1 MRIAITGAS
10 GNVGSALL
18 RRLAERGGHDVVG
31 LVRRTPPEV
40 EPFAGVEWHEVDL
53 SRSEEAPALASAFA
67 GVDAVVHLAWGF
79 QPTHRED
86 YLARLGIGGTRRV
99 IDAAVSAAVPHL
111 VHMSSVGAYSPKQD
125 DMPVDESWPTD
136 GVTTSM
142 YSRHKAAAERLLDGL
157 ESERSAPIVTR
168 LRPGIVGQGSAGS
181 ALLRYGLPGLVP
193 RALLS
198 HVPVLPL
205 DRRLA
210 IPMVHA
216 DDLAEAIV
224 IVLESETPGAFNLAA
239 APAVTAE
246 DIALVL
252 GARPVHVPAAAVRA
266 AVSAS
271 WHARLQPL
279 DAGWIDLAYAVPLM
293 DTSRAHSELGWSP
306 ATGAIRV
313 LAETVHGMQ
322 DGAADASAVLRPRT
336 VAGSMRRFVAD
347 GPVSRRR
354 RA

>member
-18 RRLAERGGHDVVG
+18 RRLGDRGGHDVVG
-31 LVRRTPPEV
+31 VVRRPPQQV
-40 EPFAGVEWHEVDL
+40 DPFVGVEWHALDL
-53 SRSEEAPALASAFA
+53 SRDEDETALRAAFV

-86 YLARLGIGGTRRV
+86 YLAELGVGGTRRV
-99 IDAAVSAAVPHL
+99 IAAAVSAGVPHL
-111 VHMSSVGAYSPKQD
+111 VHMSSIGAYSPKLD
-125 DMPVDESWPTD
+125 DRPVDESWPTG

-142 YSRHKAAAERLLDGL
+142 YSRHKAGAERLLDQL
-157 ESERSAPIVTR
+157 ESQGSGPVVTR
-168 LRPGIVGQGSAGS
+168 LRPGIVGQASAGS

-193 RALLS
+193 RSLLR
-198 HVPVLPL
+198 HVPALPL

-224 IVLESETPGAFNLAA
+224 LVLEAGAPGAFNVAT
-239 APAVTAE
+239 APPVTAR
-246 DIALVL
+246 DIAGVL
-252 GARPVHVPAAAVRA
+252 GARLVHVPAAAVRA
-266 AVSAS
+266 AVSVS

-293 DTSRAHSELGWSP
+293 DTSKARSELGWS
-306 ATGAIRV
+306 ATKDARLV
-313 LAETVHGMQ
+313 LTETVQGMR
-322 DGAADASAVLRPRT
+322 DGGADSSDVLRPRT
-336 VAGSMRRFVAD
+336 VAGAMGRFVRD

-354 RA
+354 QA

>member
-1 MRIAITGAS
+1 MRIAITGAT

-31 LVRRTPPEV
+31 VVRRRPQDKA
-40 EPFAGVEWHEVDL
+40 PFAGVDWHTVDL
-53 SRSEEAPALASAFA
+53 TRPEDVPKLRAAFA

-86 YLARLGIGGTRRV
+86 YLAELGVGGTRRV
-99 IDAAVSAAVPHL
+99 IEAVLAEAVPHL

-125 DMPVDESWPTD
+125 DAPVDESWPTS
-136 GVTTSM
+136 GVPGST
-142 YSRHKAAAERLLDGL
+142 YSRHKAAAERLLDRL
-157 ESERSAPIVTR
+157 ESGGAGPTVTR
-168 LRPGIVGQGSAGS
+168 MRPGIVGQASAGS

-224 IVLESETPGAFNLAA
+224 LALESGTPGAFNLAA
-239 APAVTAE
+239 APAVTTE
-246 DIALVL
+246 DIARVL
-252 GARPVHVPAAAVRA
+252 GARAVHVPAAAVRT

-279 DAGWIDLAYAVPLM
+279 DAGWIDLAFAVPLM
-293 DTSRAHSELGWSP
+293 DTSKARSELGWS
-306 ATGAIRV
+306 ASTDALRV

-322 DGAADASAVLRPRT
+322 DGAADTSPVLRERT
-336 VAGSMRRFVAD
+336 VAGSLGTFLRA